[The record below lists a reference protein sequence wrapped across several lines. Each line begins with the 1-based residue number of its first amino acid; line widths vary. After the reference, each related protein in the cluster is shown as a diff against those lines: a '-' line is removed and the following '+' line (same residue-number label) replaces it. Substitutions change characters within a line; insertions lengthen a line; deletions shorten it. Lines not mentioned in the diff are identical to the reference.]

1 MAGIITGTLIG
12 IFTIIGVILG
22 YCLAKQQNPLKKAI
36 EIAKSMKKQ
45 YGEPFVVRP
54 NEMEAE
60 KKQKK
65 EVEEKEL
72 IDIEDIKKEL

>member
-1 MAGIITGTLIG
+1 MAGIIG
-12 IFTIIGVILG
+12 IIGVIVG
-22 YCLAKQQNPLKKAI
+22 FYLAKYREINPKIAEAVKNIKKP
-36 EIAKSMKKQ
+36 KQ

-54 NEMEAE
+54 NEVEAE